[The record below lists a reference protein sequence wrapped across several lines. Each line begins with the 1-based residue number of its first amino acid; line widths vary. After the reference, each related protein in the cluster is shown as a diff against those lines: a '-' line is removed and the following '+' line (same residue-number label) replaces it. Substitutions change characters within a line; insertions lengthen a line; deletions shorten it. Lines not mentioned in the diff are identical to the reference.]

1 LGGLSLAIHVWLIRH
16 TEVTARDSI
25 GFIRYAWE
33 LEHQPWSEVLRH
45 SHQHPGYPIVLLGVS
60 KLVRQYAVGSEAHV
74 FQLSAQLASAWAGV
88 LTVIPMYF
96 LGKWLFGRG
105 TGFWAAVLFQCLPLS
120 SRMMADGLSEATF
133 LLFVATALL
142 FGVWALQSGSWIG
155 YALCGLFGA
164 VAYMTR
170 PEGALI
176 VAAMALVLLGLQVY
190 QSRRLPWTA
199 FLGRFAALGV
209 GFLILATPYCV
220 TIHGLTTKPTPQIM
234 LSASRREGPNP
245 SASLESQREVR
256 SARAAMFSVFAPDT
270 PYNANWWAAKA
281 LATELARAFQYFAA
295 IPAVLGVW
303 FFRHRWR
310 RSPEYWLIGIF
321 CILQILV
328 LWRLAYVMGYLS
340 ERHIVV
346 LLLCGVFPA
355 AAAVPVI
362 AHWITQVAA
371 RWRPAGLLGRDPDH
385 SMRWLTACL
394 SAALTLS
401 SLPETLKPLHTS
413 RSGHR
418 PAGLWLAQHAANY
431 DPVTD
436 PFCWAH
442 YYAGK
447 VFEEGKT
454 PEVPPGQTPTR
465 YVVMDATDREH
476 GRLPLFPEAKQL
488 AAQGQVVYHWPENRP
503 VENAKILVYAVPMP
517 LEGARTP
524 GSLH

>member
-1 LGGLSLAIHVWLIRH
+1 
-16 TEVTARDSI
+16 
-25 GFIRYAWE
+25 
-33 LEHQPWSEVLRH
+33 
-45 SHQHPGYPIVLLGVS
+45 
-60 KLVRQYAVGSEAHV
+60 
-74 FQLSAQLASAWAGV
+74 
-88 LTVIPMYF
+88 
-96 LGKWLFGRG
+96 
-105 TGFWAAVLFQCLPLS
+105 
-120 SRMMADGLSEATF
+120 MADGLSEATF

-142 FGVWALQSGSWIG
+142 SGVWALQSGSWIG
-155 YALCGLFGA
+155 YSLCGLFGA
-164 VAYMTR
+164 FSYLTR
-170 PEGALI
+170 PEGALV
-176 VAAMALVLLGLQVY
+176 VAAMALVLPGLQVY
-190 QSRRLPWTA
+190 RSRRLPWTA

-209 GFLILATPYCV
+209 GFLVLAAPYCV

-234 LSASRREGPNP
+234 LSASRREAPKV
-245 SASLESQREVR
+245 SASVDSQKDVQL
-256 SARAAMFSVFAPDT
+256 ARAGMFSVFAPDT
-270 PYNANWWAAKA
+270 PYNANWWAVKA

-303 FFRHRWR
+303 FFRNRWR
-310 RSPEYWLIGIF
+310 RSPEYWLIALF
-321 CILQILV
+321 CILQALV

-362 AHWITQVAA
+362 AQWITQVAA
-371 RWRPAGLLGRDPDH
+371 RWRPAGLLGRNPDH
-385 SMRWLTACL
+385 SLRWLAAFL
-394 SAALTLS
+394 FAALTLS

-418 PAGLWLAQHAANY
+418 PAGLWLAEHAANY

-517 LEGARTP
+517 LEGARAP